1 MQSAEASFTGT
12 FRMILVLLALWVV
25 VRWFLRQQGGGRR
38 SPARPEPRPKG
49 DVRIENAPRHEGIP
63 MDQDRIVDADFEEI
77 K

>member
-25 VRWFLRQQGGGRR
+25 VRWFLRQQGGSRR
-38 SPARPEPRPKG
+38 APTRPESRPKG
-49 DVRIENAPRHEGIP
+49 DVRIEHAPNHEGIP